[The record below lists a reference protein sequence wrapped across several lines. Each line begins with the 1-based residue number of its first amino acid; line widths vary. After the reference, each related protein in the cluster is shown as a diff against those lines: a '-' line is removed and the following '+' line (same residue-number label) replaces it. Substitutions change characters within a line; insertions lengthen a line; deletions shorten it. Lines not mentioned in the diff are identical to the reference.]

1 MSTFRFK
8 GPVAYASC
16 GAALAAVLLAG
27 GGNAGEAST
36 VRCRL
41 NSFKTT
47 CTTSPAPAGGFKI
60 QFNGGDRPFY
70 VFTPAGP
77 PTTLN
82 RPMKDAQGRVWLMT
96 GNSSFILKEKG
107 GFGNVIEVTTP

>member
-1 MSTFRFK
+1 MARV
-8 GPVAYASC
+8 GC

-27 GGNAGEAST
+27 YGNAVEPNK
-36 VRCRL
+36 VNCRL

-47 CTTSPAPAGGFKI
+47 CTTSPAPADGFRI

-82 RPMKDAQGRVWLMT
+82 RPMKDAQGRIWLMT

-107 GFGNVIEVTTP
+107 GFGNVIEVTSP